1 MKRVIYAGILAI
13 LMASCQ
19 SAAPKAGFGD
29 NSNDCAQFFQ
39 IIAHDTTIEG
49 QRYSYREAIIFN
61 PWEKEQTVLSRYYLT
76 NDSCTPVPDE
86 QLRLRIPLKHVTTGS
101 CTHVGFIHELGV
113 MNCVS
118 GVTDRA
124 LIYAPLPED
133 IIDLGDGMKPN
144 IEQMLR
150 LRPDAVFVSS
160 YSAADATREQ
170 LRKMGLTTIPV
181 VEWMENSPLAR
192 AEWIRFFGILLGQE
206 MAADSIY
213 QAVASHYCSLVET
226 VRHSDQYQTKSIL
239 SGNNFRGTWYVPSGI
254 NYMGQL
260 FADAGAVYAYANDST
275 PGSLPLSI
283 EQVLQTFR
291 DADVWVGAPA
301 STLEELKDLDE
312 KHSWF
317 SSFTNGQVYNFNART
332 TATGGNDFWE
342 NGTIRPDL
350 ILEDLIHI
358 LYPTI
363 EPDYQFVY
371 TDQLK

>member
-19 SAAPKAGFGD
+19 SAAPKAEFGD

-39 IIAHDTTIEG
+39 IIAHDTIVDG
-49 QRYSYREAIIFN
+49 QTCNYREAIIFN
-61 PWEKEQTVLSRYYLT
+61 PWEKEQTVLSRFYLT
-76 NDSCTPVPDE
+76 CDSCTPVPDE
-86 QLRLRIPLKHVTTGS
+86 QLRLRVPLTHVTTGS
-101 CTHVGFIHELGV
+101 CTHVGFIHELGAMESV
-113 MNCVS
+113 C
-118 GVTDRA
+118 GVTDRP
-124 LIYAPLPED
+124 LIYAPLPD
-133 IIDLGDGMKPN
+133 GIIDLGDGMKPN
-144 IEQMLR
+144 MEQMLR
-150 LRPDAVFVSS
+150 LCPDGVFVSS

-192 AEWIRFFGILLGQE
+192 AEWIRFFGVLLGKE
-206 MAADSIY
+206 ATADSIY
-213 QAVASHYCSLVET
+213 QAVASHYRSLSNMVQQ
-226 VRHSDQYQTKSIL
+226 SDLYQTKTIL

-260 FADAGAVYAYANDST
+260 FADAGANYAYASDST

-291 DADVWVGAPA
+291 EADVWVGAPA

-317 SSFTNGQVYNFNART
+317 SSFKNGQVYNFNART

-342 NGTIRPDL
+342 NGTIRPDQ
-350 ILEDLIHI
+350 ILEDLIHV
-358 LYPTI
+358 LYPTL

-371 TDQLK
+371 TRQVK